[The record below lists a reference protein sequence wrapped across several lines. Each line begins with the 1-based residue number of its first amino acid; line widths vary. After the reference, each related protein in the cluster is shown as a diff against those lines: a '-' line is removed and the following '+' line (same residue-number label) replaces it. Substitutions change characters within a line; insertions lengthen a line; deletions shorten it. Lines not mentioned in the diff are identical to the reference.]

1 MDIYMGRSGQRFRR
15 VEANSPFL
23 FAKMCINITIPSY
36 DMCIHNTLQNK
47 NNATFGFAPNPLAW

>member
-1 MDIYMGRSGQRFRR
+1 MGRSGQRFRR